1 MVSADMLSES
11 RALRNAACVALYSG
25 VRLAG
30 MIASAQKPA
39 PYVALVRLR
48 QRGSLY
54 VTGAGLLRY
63 AMGACFPAL
72 MTDDQSVHPNV

>member
-1 MVSADMLSES
+1 
-11 RALRNAACVALYSG
+11 LYSG

-39 PYVALVRLR
+39 PYFALIRCASEVHLR
-48 QRGSLY
+48 P
-54 VTGAGLLRY
+54 GAGLLGS

-72 MTDDQSVHPNV
+72 TTDDQSVHPNV